1 MKLQKVVG
9 ALVICLCATA
19 QNARAQEMSD
29 ATSSTQSAQTAAP
42 NVANDWVTLRL
53 NLKPGSRY
61 RMTTDSDTKMTIVTA
76 AMSKRPA
83 EKVEMVNTS
92 RQSTDYNVLYN
103 NADGTTQVRV
113 TYGTATA
120 KMHMTQ
126 NGKTLPASSPPNNL
140 SGQSIEM
147 KIAPN
152 GKVSDVRG
160 FEKVFDRAFDTSKMT
175 GMTPKMRR
183 EMRDNMK
190 KMFGKSFVEG
200 LERQTDLGFPESP
213 LRIGDSWSQ
222 KTKLNLGFF
231 DTVLNSRRTLQSRA
245 ANLLSIGET
254 GTLSMDSAPNASG
267 FGGVKLQMAM
277 NGSYNGTTIL
287 DANTGFM
294 RSSSTS
300 MNFGGRASGDA
311 KAQQMALRFYMR
323 STARVDVE
331 QLR

>member
-1 MKLQKVVG
+1 MKLQKLVG
-9 ALVICLCATA
+9 TLVICLLANA
-19 QNARAQEMSD
+19 QNTCAQEMAD
-29 ATSSTQSAQTAAP
+29 DTSSTRSATS
-42 NVANDWVTLRL
+42 NVVTSDWITLRL
-53 NLKPGSRY
+53 HLKPGSRY
-61 RMTTDSDTKMTIVTA
+61 RMTTDSDMKMTIVTA
-76 AMSKRPA
+76 ANKTRPA
-83 EKVEMVNTS
+83 EKVEMINTS
-92 RQSTDYNVLYN
+92 RQNLDYNVLFN
-103 NADGTTQVRV
+103 NPDGTTQVRV

-323 STARVDVE
+323 STARVAVE

>member
-61 RMTTDSDTKMTIVTA
+61 RMTTDSDMKMTIVTA

-92 RQSTDYNVLYN
+92 RQSLDYNVLYN
-103 NADGTTQVRV
+103 NPDGTTQVRV

-160 FEKVFDRAFDTSKMT
+160 FEKIFDRAFDTSKMT
-175 GMTPKMRR
+175 GMTPQMKRKMR
-183 EMRDNMK
+183 DDMK
-190 KMFGKSFVEG
+190 KTFGKNFVEG
-200 LERQTDLGFPESP
+200 LSRQTDMSFPESP
-213 LRIGDSWSQ
+213 IRLGDSWMQ

-231 DTVLNSRRTLQSRA
+231 SLALNMRRTLQSRA
-245 ANLLSIGET
+245 ANLLSIGEK
-254 GTLSMDSAPNASG
+254 GTLSMDSVPNASS
-267 FGGVKLQMAM
+267 FGGAKLQMAM
-277 NGSYNGTTIL
+277 SGNYSGTTIL
-287 DANTGFM
+287 DETTGFT
-294 RSSSTS
+294 RSSDMS
-300 MNFGGRASGDA
+300 MNFGGRATGDA
-311 KAQQMALRFYMR
+311 NNQKMAMRLYML
-323 STARVDVE
+323 STARVNVAK
-331 QLR
+331 LR

>member
-1 MKLQKVVG
+1 MKLQKLVG
-9 ALVICLCATA
+9 TLVICLLANA
-19 QNARAQEMSD
+19 QNTCAQEMAD
-29 ATSSTQSAQTAAP
+29 DTSSTRSATS
-42 NVANDWVTLRL
+42 NVVTSDWITLRL
-53 NLKPGSRY
+53 RLKPGSRY
-61 RMTTDSDTKMTIVTA
+61 RMTTDSDMKMTIVTA
-76 AMSKRPA
+76 ANKTRPA
-83 EKVEMVNTS
+83 EKVEMINTS
-92 RQSTDYNVLYN
+92 RQNLDYNVLFN
-103 NADGTTQVRV
+103 NPDGTTQVRV

>member
-1 MKLQKVVG
+1 MKLQKLVG
-9 ALVICLCATA
+9 TLVICLLANA
-19 QNARAQEMSD
+19 QNTCAQEMAD
-29 ATSSTQSAQTAAP
+29 DTSSTRSATS
-42 NVANDWVTLRL
+42 NVVTSDWITLRL
-53 NLKPGSRY
+53 HLKPGSRY
-61 RMTTDSDTKMTIVTA
+61 RMTTDSDMKMTIVTA
-76 AMSKRPA
+76 ANKTRPA
-83 EKVEMVNTS
+83 EKVEMINTS
-92 RQSTDYNVLYN
+92 RQNLDYNVLFN
-103 NADGTTQVRV
+103 NPDGTTQVRV

>member
-1 MKLQKVVG
+1 MKLQKLVG
-9 ALVICLCATA
+9 TLVICLLANA
-19 QNARAQEMSD
+19 QNTCAQEMAD
-29 ATSSTQSAQTAAP
+29 DTSSTRSATS
-42 NVANDWVTLRL
+42 NVVTSDWITLRL
-53 NLKPGSRY
+53 RLKPGSRY
-61 RMTTDSDTKMTIVTA
+61 RMTTDSDMKMTIVTA
-76 AMSKRPA
+76 ANKTRPA
-83 EKVEMVNTS
+83 EKVEMINTS
-92 RQSTDYNVLYN
+92 RQNLDYNVLFN
-103 NADGTTQVRV
+103 NPDGTTQVRV

-323 STARVDVE
+323 STARVAVE